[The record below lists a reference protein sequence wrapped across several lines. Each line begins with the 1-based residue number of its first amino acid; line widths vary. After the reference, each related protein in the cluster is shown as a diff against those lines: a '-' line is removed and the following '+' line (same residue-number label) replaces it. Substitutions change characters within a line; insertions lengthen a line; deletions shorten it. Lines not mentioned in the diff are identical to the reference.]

1 MQKVVNISN
10 DKKNILEFDI
20 EVSGADDDNMSVRF
34 IIEGEGMELGFDSKK
49 GKGATWSVEIP
60 PMKILKN
67 SKYPFHISVIVDGYA
82 FEGLKGEVNVI
93 GERGITISDPENI
106 ILSPA
111 KPKTVK
117 KSVKKETKEKATI
130 VKPKHKALIKPAP
143 LKMIDSETL
152 KKDLAKK
159 KPVSSDIKKDKLDN
173 NVVELISKAG
183 AEKKSSEAKKVEKK
197 VVSKKAGAKKKIVKK
212 DESKK
217 VKEDIFQQSPKA
229 NTGGQIY
236 TIPKKED
243 VVLEEPTTKPTEE
256 KSDDGFSAKKI
267 ANSLIKAVTGIGEKH
282 EDTTTEQHDKA
293 IKNILKEETIEPTKK
308 VSNTKKQVSSGK
320 KVIRG
325 KDIVE
330 VDSKKEDRIKDI
342 LKEDE
347 TRSVTTKP
355 DKTVH

>member
-20 EVSGADDDNMSVRF
+20 EVVGADDDNMSVRF
-34 IIEGEGMELGFDSKK
+34 IIESEGMELGFDSKK

-67 SKYPFHISVIVDGYA
+67 SKYPFHISVVVDGYA
-82 FEGLKGEVNVI
+82 FEGLTGQVNVI
-93 GERGITISDPENI
+93 GERGVTISDPENI

-111 KPKTVK
+111 KPKPAK
-117 KSVKKETKEKATI
+117 KVVKKETKEKATI
-130 VKPKHKALIKPAP
+130 VKPKHKALIKPAK
-143 LKMIDSETL
+143 LKMVDTETL

-159 KPVSSDIKKDKLDN
+159 KPVSTDVKKEKLDD
-173 NVVELISKAG
+173 NVVKLISKA
-183 AEKKSSEAKKVEKK
+183 ADEKKASEAKKAAPKKK
-197 VVSKKAGAKKKIVKK
+197 VV
-212 DESKK
+212 KK
-217 VKEDIFQQSPKA
+217 VKAKTEKPKKTLEDIIQHAPKA
-229 NTGGQIY
+229 NSGGPIY
-236 TIPKKED
+236 P
-243 VVLEEPTTKPTEE
+243 VVREE
-256 KSDDGFSAKKI
+256 KVLVEKASKPIDKPKESKDGFSAKNI

-282 EDTTTEQHDKA
+282 EDTVVEQHDKA
-293 IKNILKEETIEPTKK
+293 VKDILKEETVVPTKK
-308 VSNTKKQVSSGK
+308 QPTKKQAVSGK

-330 VDSKKEDRIKDI
+330 VDTAKEDRIKDI

>member
-34 IIEGEGMELGFDSKK
+34 IIESEGMELGFDSKK

-67 SKYPFHISVIVDGYA
+67 SKYPFHISVVVDGYA
-82 FEGLKGEVNVI
+82 FEGLKGQVNVI
-93 GERGITISDPENI
+93 GERGVTISDPENI

-111 KPKTVK
+111 KPKPAK
-117 KSVKKETKEKATI
+117 KVAKKETKEKATI

-143 LKMIDSETL
+143 LKMVDSETL
-152 KKDLAKK
+152 KKDLVKK
-159 KPVSSDIKKDKLDN
+159 KPVSTDVKKEKLDN
-173 NVVELISKAG
+173 NVVDLISKAG
-183 AEKKSSEAKKVEKK
+183 EEKKAAEVKKKATPKKAAPKKAAPKKVVKKEEPKKTVEDIFVQAEKSNTGGPIYDKKYLAEKAKEKKSGE
-197 VVSKKAGAKKKIVKK
+197 G
-212 DESKK
+212 
-217 VKEDIFQQSPKA
+217 FSPK
-229 NTGGQIY
+229 N
-236 TIPKKED
+236 
-243 VVLEEPTTKPTEE
+243 
-256 KSDDGFSAKKI
+256 I
-267 ANSLIKAVTGIGEKH
+267 AQNLIKAVTGIGEKH
-282 EDTTTEQHDKA
+282 EETVIEQHDKA
-293 IKNILKEETIEPTKK
+293 VKDILKEETIAPTKK
-308 VSNTKKQVSSGK
+308 VEPVKKQATGGK

-330 VDSKKEDRIKDI
+330 VDTAKEDRIKDI